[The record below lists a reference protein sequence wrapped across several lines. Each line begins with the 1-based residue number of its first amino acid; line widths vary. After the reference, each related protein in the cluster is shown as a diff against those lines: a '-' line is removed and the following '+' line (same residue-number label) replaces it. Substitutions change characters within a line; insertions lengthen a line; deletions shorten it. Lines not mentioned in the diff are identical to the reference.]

1 MVRRLRLVSGLVLF
15 VFVLTHFL
23 NHGLGLVSLEVLE
36 AGRVWFLA
44 FWRSLPAT
52 LLLYGALVLHMALA
66 VRRLY
71 RRRRLAMPAWEAAQL
86 LTGLAIPPLLILH
99 LLGTRFAA
107 EVLGTEDSYLY
118 VLLIYFELN
127 PASGLRQ
134 LAVMIVAWVHGC
146 VGVHFWLRFRPWY
159 PGWRPYLFAAALLS
173 PVIGLL
179 GTLVAGRDALRLAA
193 DPAWLEAAMARI
205 NPADAEGLQLIKDVE
220 AGFLIGF
227 FALLALVFAL
237 RVQRDWRARRAGL
250 AYLTYPDGR
259 RVALTRGTT
268 ILEASRS
275 ASIPHA
281 AVCGGRGRCSTCR
294 VRIGSGRERLP
305 PPDEAEA
312 RVLARVGAAPDVR
325 LACQTRPTTDA
336 EVAPLLAPDIG
347 PAKALARAGYLKGD
361 EREVAILFA
370 DLRGFTALSEQRL
383 PYDVVFLLNRYFTA
397 MGRAVEQAGGR
408 VDKFI
413 GDGVM
418 ALFGIEQGVEKGCRN
433 ALEAARQMAEQLAG
447 LNSALENELASPLR
461 IGIGIHA
468 GPVIVGEMGYGH
480 ATSLTAIGDAVNTA
494 SRLEA
499 LTKELNVQLVFS
511 EPVAARAGLD
521 ASTLPRQEITLRG
534 RSEPLP
540 VHAVA
545 DARDLPSQPAAKMA
559 ATG

>member
-23 NHGLGLVSLEVLE
+23 NHALGLVSLEALE
-36 AGRVWFLA
+36 AGRLWFLA
-44 FWRSLPAT
+44 FWRSPPAT
-52 LLLYGALVLHMALA
+52 LLLYGALLLHLGLA

-71 RRRRLAMPAWEAAQL
+71 RRRRLVMPAWEATQL

-118 VLLIYFELN
+118 VLLIYFKLN

-134 LAVMIVAWVHGC
+134 LAVMVFAWVHGC
-146 VGVHFWLRFRPWY
+146 VGLHFWLRFRPWY
-159 PGWRPYLFAAALLS
+159 PRWRPIFFAGALLS
-173 PVIGLL
+173 PVIALL

-193 DPAWLEAAMARI
+193 DAEWLEAALARI
-205 NPADAEGLQLIKDVE
+205 KPADAEGPRLIGGVE
-220 AGFLIGF
+220 TGFLVGF
-227 FALLALVFAL
+227 FALLAFVFAL
-237 RVQRDWRARRAGL
+237 RLQRDWRARRAGL

-259 RVALTRGTT
+259 RVALTPGTT

-275 ASIPHA
+275 AGIPHA

-294 VRIGSGRERLP
+294 VRIGRGRAHLP
-305 PPDEAEA
+305 TPDETEA

-325 LACQTRPTTDA
+325 LACQTRPTADT

-347 PAKALARAGYLKGD
+347 PAAALARAGYLRGD

-370 DLRGFTALSEQRL
+370 DLRGFTALSEDRL

-397 MGRAVEQAGGR
+397 MGRAVEEAGGR

-418 ALFGIEQGVEKGCRN
+418 ALFGIEQGVEQGCRN
-433 ALEAARQMAEQLAG
+433 ALEAARRMATQLAG
-447 LNSALENELASPLR
+447 LNTALEGELASPLR
-461 IGIGIHA
+461 MGIGIHA

-499 LTKELNVQLVFS
+499 LTKELDVQLVLS

-521 ASTLPRQEITLRG
+521 PAAFPRREITLRG

-545 DARDLPSQPAAKMA
+545 DARDLPAPQAREGSAA
-559 ATG
+559 G